1 MSDATTEAP
10 AAKPERSVPMTTVVA
25 LLAGV
30 LSLGGA
36 GGTVFTG
43 STVAAEFREF
53 RAEMRG
59 DMGTLRTTLIDRDK
73 ATDRL
78 EAKVIGLEERLRALE
93 IGRAPR

>member
-1 MSDATTEAP
+1 MSDAAEAP
-10 AAKPERSVPMTTVVA
+10 AGKPPERSVPMTTVVA

-59 DMGTLRTTLIDRDK
+59 DMATLRATLIDRDK

-78 EAKVIGLEERLRALE
+78 EAKVASIEERLRQLE
-93 IGRAPR
+93 IARPR

>member
-1 MSDATTEAP
+1 MSEAETSTA

-59 DMGTLRTTLIDRDK
+59 DMAALRATLVDRDK
-73 ATDRL
+73 ASDRI
-78 EAKVIGLEERLRALE
+78 EAKVVGLEERLRALE